1 MLPGG
6 SLDDG
11 EDPDTLRECV
21 PNEADVREVVFK
33 HMHGGMDGSG
43 RGGHATEYPP
53 PPGYESAFAA

>member
-1 MLPGG
+1 MLREGL
-6 SLDDG
+6 LDDG
-11 EDPDTLRECV
+11 EDVDTLRDCMPDEQ
-21 PNEADVREVVFK
+21 DVQEVVFK